1 MLTQALLQNTV
12 FDAKRLIGR
21 RFSDTSVQE
30 DMKHWPFTVVSA
42 PDGKPNVVVNYKG
55 ESKTFSPEEIS
66 SMVLVK
72 MCVPSR
78 RCCRARYAA
87 AGCAEQGLTC

>member
-1 MLTQALLQNTV
+1 M

-21 RFSDTSVQE
+21 RFSDASVQE

-42 PDGKPNVVVNYKG
+42 PDGKPNIVVSYKG

-66 SMVLVK
+66 SMVLIK
-72 MCVPSR
+72 MCVRAPRR
-78 RCCRARYAA
+78 RCARVTPRRERALSRLSAPVPRP
-87 AGCAEQGLTC
+87 